1 MAKAGNKPNAESKGP
16 KKSIVARIIPPLL
29 VTIIAAG
36 GGYVEGSL
44 LRGSAASTEEHKTPA
59 TVEHGAAAVETEI
72 ATAEPHKG
80 EVEKTVV
87 RSLAPIVSNLGSPS
101 ETWMR
106 LEISILMHEMEQA
119 EQDELAVKAADSVV
133 GFLRTV
139 NLKSIE
145 GPSGF
150 THFREDLSDILKST
164 FNGKITGVLIGSMV
178 VE

>member
-1 MAKAGNKPNAESKGP
+1 MAKASDKPKVESKGP
-16 KKSIVARIIPPLL
+16 KKSIVSRVIPPLL

-44 LRGSAASTEEHKTPA
+44 FRGGAASTEKSTTPA
-59 TVEHGAAAVETEI
+59 AAEHGATPPESETAA
-72 ATAEPHKG
+72 AEPPKS

-106 LEISILMHEMEQA
+106 LEISILMHETSQA

-150 THFREDLSDILKST
+150 THFREDLGDILKSS
-164 FNGKITGVLIGSMV
+164 FDGKISGVLIGSMV